1 MADLTKIINIRVDFG
16 KGKIDIDGVTS
27 SLNKLNQAEQNLS
40 KTLVGAVQPAYKRTE
55 QAIRDQITYQRQ
67 LQKAVE
73 ITSFEYVQHQRTIEG
88 LQKELSTFQ
97 GQNAAVSG
105 GFNNMR
111 NNAGLAS
118 QTLVEVGRTIS
129 DANYGF
135 TAVANNLSQLGY
147 YFVTLVDQS
156 KGFGNAVKS
165 LGKQF
170 LGAGGLIVAFQLVIF
185 LIERYTMSQRE
196 AKRETEELGKALG
209 GARGQIAIL
218 KQYQSI
224 LDSTDASSKEHID
237 TLRRLKK
244 DGYDKLIGATEDYIK
259 AKSKL
264 LLFNVAEKQV
274 EEELA
279 ELFAKRVAAEK
290 QILKEQE
297 NLASGTATVITQ
309 SYGYSASAID
319 NINKQAKKEG
329 EQRIKNNIDSLEK
342 EVAEIDKQTDKTLK
356 TQQTYFEKISKEL
369 EGNPF
374 FCLFFGDCSKKTS
387 GGAGGARRDK
397 FFRERLFEV
406 AKLEEKYRQQSLKD
420 ERTTAEELISI
431 EKRAALSRLEIDY
444 NLYLEREKVR
454 YEEYVKTR
462 EAVLKNDK
470 ATKAQKEQAQ
480 RELLDA
486 EATYNRER
494 EEALKSFGAVVKQ
507 INKAEK
513 NEFEILERQKSII
526 FQGLLDERKSAE
538 LASVVAL
545 ATNDLNRIDAGFA
558 LEQEKTAQKIA
569 LIEQEKEIRLKAGQ
583 DTFIQDQQIANETE
597 ALNQK
602 RLLAFEAGERAKLAI
617 ANQVGEAII
626 AIAGEG
632 SAIGKAVAVAMAT
645 MNTYEAVTAALGSKP
660 YGPWNIAQAA
670 AVAAMGFVQVRNI
683 LKTQVPSPKGGAGGG
698 AAAAPSIQPPDFNIV
713 GQSASNQLASAVQG
727 QFNQPVKAYVVSKDV
742 STAQEMDRNIVSTA
756 SLG

>member
-1 MADLTKIINIRVDFG
+1 MADLTKIINIKVDFG

-67 LQKAVE
+67 LQKSVE
-73 ITSFEYVQHQRTIEG
+73 ITSFEYVQHQRVIEG

-97 GQNAAVSG
+97 GKNAAVAG
-105 GFNNMR
+105 GMNGMR
-111 NNAGLAS
+111 NSAGLAS

-165 LGKQF
+165 LGKQM
-170 LGAGGLIVAFQLVIF
+170 LGAGGLIIAFQLVIF
-185 LIERYTMSQRE
+185 LIEKYTLSQRE
-196 AKRETEELGKALG
+196 AKRETEQLNDALS
-209 GARGQIAIL
+209 GAKGQIAQLQKYGAIL
-218 KQYQSI
+218 E
-224 LDSTDASSKEHID
+224 DSTASIKSQQYA
-237 TLRRLKK
+237 LSQLKK
-244 DGYDKLIGATEDYIK
+244 EGYDKTIGSIADFLKMKQAVLLFDVKEEAIREKIKKQLEEQAELEAELLEVK
-259 AKSKL
+259 AKANKRYTDILGKTSITEATKSGDLLIAQEKFAKQEAKLNDQIQVREKRINSLLSSSVSGVENIARKEKDNPWFCL
-264 LLFNVAEKQV
+264 LLGNCKDESSKNG
-274 EEELA
+274 
-279 ELFAKRVAAEK
+279 K
-290 QILKEQE
+290 
-297 NLASGTATVITQ
+297 
-309 SYGYSASAID
+309 
-319 NINKQAKKEG
+319 G
-329 EQRIKNNIDSLEK
+329 E
-342 EVAEIDKQTDKTLK
+342 
-356 TQQTYFEKISKEL
+356 
-369 EGNPF
+369 
-374 FCLFFGDCSKKTS
+374 
-387 GGAGGARRDK
+387 RRDK
-397 FFRERLFEV
+397 LLEERLLNLDKIQERF
-406 AKLEEKYRQQSLKD
+406 RQKSLRD
-420 ERTTAEELISI
+420 ERTTAEELIAI
-431 EKRAALSRLEIDY
+431 EKRANLSRLQIDY
-444 NLYLEREKVR
+444 ELYLQREKER
-454 YEEYVKTR
+454 YENFAKERQQTIDSDKT
-462 EAVLKNDK
+462 
-470 ATKAQKEQAQ
+470 TKAQKEQAQ
-480 RELLDA
+480 RELTAA
-486 EATYNRER
+486 EATYLKER
-494 EEALKSFGAVVKQ
+494 EEALKSFGLVVRE

-526 FQGLLDERKSAE
+526 FQNLLDERQANQ

-545 ATNDLNRIDAGFA
+545 ATNDLDRIDAGFN
-558 LEQEKTAQKIA
+558 LEKEKTAQKIA
-569 LIEQEKEIRLKAGQ
+569 LIEEEKKIRQKAGQ

-602 RLLAFEAGERAKLAI
+602 RLQSFEQGERAKLAI

-632 SAIGKAVAVAMAT
+632 SAVGKAVAVAMAT
-645 MNTYEAVTAALGSKP
+645 MNTYEAVTAALGAKP

-683 LKTQVPSPKGGAGGG
+683 LKTEVPSPKGGAGG
-698 AAAAPSIQPPDFNIV
+698 ATTAPSIQPPDFNIV

>member
-1 MADLTKIINIRVDFG
+1 MADLTKIINIKVDFG

-67 LQKAVE
+67 LQKTVE
-73 ITSFEYVQHQRTIEG
+73 ITSFEYVQHQRVIEG

-97 GQNAAVSG
+97 GKNAAVAG
-105 GFNNMR
+105 GMNGMR
-111 NNAGLAS
+111 NSAGLAS

-170 LGAGGLIVAFQLVIF
+170 LGAGGLIIAFQLVIF
-185 LIERYTMSQRE
+185 LIEKYTLSQRA
-196 AKRETEELGKALG
+196 AKKATEEFSKSMAGAEGAITKLEQLYSITQDVTASAKDQENALR
-209 GARGQIAIL
+209 A
-218 KQYQSI
+218 
-224 LDSTDASSKEHID
+224 
-237 TLRRLKK
+237 LKK
-244 DGYDKLIGATEDYIK
+244 DGYDKAIGSIEDYIEAKKELLKYSVLEKIASKDLEESFTEEITLRRALAKDIEDTEARIQAATDQTINVGTSTQRIDASEVK
-259 AKSKL
+259 AGIKSGL
-264 LLFNVAEKQV
+264 DIREK
-274 EEELA
+274 EY
-279 ELFAKRVAAEK
+279 EK
-290 QILKEQE
+290 QIAVVLEK
-297 NLASGTATVITQ
+297 
-309 SYGYSASAID
+309 
-319 NINKQAKKEG
+319 
-329 EQRIKNNIDSLEK
+329 RIKNAQSLNDLFLG
-342 EVAEIDKQTDKTLK
+342 ITNNLND
-356 TQQTYFEKISKEL
+356 
-369 EGNPF
+369 NPF
-374 FCLFFGDCSKKTS
+374 LCLLFGDCKKST
-387 GGAGGARRDK
+387 AGGSGERRDK
-397 FFRERLFEV
+397 LFKERLLNLDKVQEQF
-406 AKLEEKYRQQSLKD
+406 RQKSLRD
-420 ERTTAEELISI
+420 ERTTAEELIAI

-444 NLYLEREKVR
+444 NLYLEREKIR
-454 YEEYVKTR
+454 YEEYAKVRQQTIDSDKT
-462 EAVLKNDK
+462 
-470 ATKAQKEQAQ
+470 TKAQKEQAQ
-480 RELLDA
+480 RELIAA
-486 EATYNRER
+486 EATYLKER
-494 EEALKSFGAVVKQ
+494 EEALKSFGLVVRE

-526 FQGLLDERKSAE
+526 FQSLLDERQANE

-545 ATNDLNRIDAGFA
+545 ATNDLNRIDANFA
-558 LEQEKTAQKIA
+558 LEQEKAAQKIA

-602 RLLAFEAGERAKLAI
+602 RLQAFEQGEQAKLAI

-645 MNTYEAVTAALGSKP
+645 INTYEAVTAALGAKP

-670 AVAAMGFVQVRNI
+670 ATAAMGFVQVRNI
-683 LKTQVPSPKGGAGGG
+683 LKTEVPSPKGGSSG
-698 AAAAPSIQPPDFNIV
+698 AVSAPSIQPPDFNIV
-713 GQSASNQLASAVQG
+713 GASPMNQVSQAIQG
-727 QFNQPVKAYVVSKDV
+727 QINQPIKAYVVSKDV
-742 STAQEMDRNIVSTA
+742 STAQEMDRNIVGTA

>member
-67 LQKAVE
+67 LQKSVE
-73 ITSFEYVQHQRTIEG
+73 ITSFQYVQHQRVIEG

-97 GQNAAVSG
+97 GKNSAVAG
-105 GFNNMR
+105 GLNGMR
-111 NNAGLAS
+111 NSAGLAS

-165 LGKQF
+165 LGKQII
-170 LGAGGLIVAFQLVIF
+170 GAGGLIIAFQLVIF
-185 LIERYTMSQRE
+185 LIEKYTLSQRE
-196 AKRETEELGKALG
+196 AKRETEKLNDALS
-209 GARGQIAIL
+209 GAKGQIAQLQKYGEIL
-218 KQYQSI
+218 E
-224 LDSTDASSKEHID
+224 DSTASIKSQQYA
-237 TLRRLKK
+237 LSQLKK
-244 DGYDKLIGATEDYIK
+244 EGYDKTIGSIAEFLKMKQAVLLFDVKEEAIREKIKKQLEEQAELETELLEVK
-259 AKSKL
+259 AKANKRYTDILGKTSITEATKSGDLLIAQEKFAKQEAKLNDQIQVREKRINSLLSSSVSGVENIARKEKDNPFWCL
-264 LLFNVAEKQV
+264 LLGNCKDESSKNG
-274 EEELA
+274 
-279 ELFAKRVAAEK
+279 K
-290 QILKEQE
+290 
-297 NLASGTATVITQ
+297 
-309 SYGYSASAID
+309 
-319 NINKQAKKEG
+319 G
-329 EQRIKNNIDSLEK
+329 E
-342 EVAEIDKQTDKTLK
+342 
-356 TQQTYFEKISKEL
+356 
-369 EGNPF
+369 
-374 FCLFFGDCSKKTS
+374 
-387 GGAGGARRDK
+387 RRDK
-397 FFRERLFEV
+397 LLEERLLNLDKIQERF
-406 AKLEEKYRQQSLKD
+406 RQKSLRD
-420 ERTTAEELISI
+420 ERTTAEELTAI
-431 EKRAALSRLEIDY
+431 EKRANLSRLQIDY
-444 NLYLEREKVR
+444 ELYLQREKER
-454 YEEYVKTR
+454 YENFAKARQQTIDSDKT
-462 EAVLKNDK
+462 
-470 ATKAQKEQAQ
+470 TKAQKEQAQ
-480 RELLDA
+480 RELTAA
-486 EATYNRER
+486 EATYLKER
-494 EEALKSFGAVVKQ
+494 EEALKSFGLVVRE

-526 FQGLLDERKSAE
+526 FQNLLNERQANE

-545 ATNDLNRIDAGFA
+545 ATNDLDRIDAGFA

-569 LIEQEKEIRLKAGQ
+569 LIEEEKKIRLKAGQ

-602 RLLAFEAGERAKLAI
+602 RLQSFEQGEQAKLAI

-632 SAIGKAVAVAMAT
+632 SAVGKAVAVAMAT
-645 MNTYEAVTAALGSKP
+645 MNTYEAVTAALGAKP

-670 AVAAMGFVQVRNI
+670 ATAAMGFVQVRNI
-683 LKTQVPSPKGGAGGG
+683 LKTEVPSPKGGSSG
-698 AAAAPSIQPPDFNIV
+698 AVSASSIQPPDFNIV

>member
-67 LQKAVE
+67 LQKSVE
-73 ITSFEYVQHQRTIEG
+73 ITSFEYVQHQRVIEG

-97 GQNAAVSG
+97 GKNAAVAG
-105 GFNNMR
+105 GMNGMR
-111 NNAGLAS
+111 NSAGLAS

-156 KGFGNAVKS
+156 KGFGGAIKS
-165 LGKQF
+165 LGKQM
-170 LGAGGLIVAFQLVIF
+170 LGAGGLIIAFQLVIF
-185 LIERYTMSQRE
+185 LIEKYTLSQRE
-196 AKRETEELGKALG
+196 AKRETEKLNDALS
-209 GARGQIAIL
+209 GAKGQIAQLQKYGAIL
-218 KQYQSI
+218 E
-224 LDSTDASSKEHID
+224 DSTASIKSQQYA
-237 TLRRLKK
+237 LSQLKK
-244 DGYDKLIGATEDYIK
+244 EGYDKTIGSIADFLKMKQAVLLFDVKEEAIREKIKKQLEEQAELETELLEVKANANKRYTDILGKTSITQAT
-259 AKSKL
+259 KSQDL
-264 LLFNVAEKQV
+264 LLAQSK
-274 EEELA
+274 
-279 ELFAKRVAAEK
+279 FAKQEAKLNDQIQVREK
-290 QILKEQE
+290 RINSLLSSSVSGVENIARKEK
-297 NLASGTATVITQ
+297 
-309 SYGYSASAID
+309 D
-319 NINKQAKKEG
+319 
-329 EQRIKNNIDSLEK
+329 
-342 EVAEIDKQTDKTLK
+342 
-356 TQQTYFEKISKEL
+356 
-369 EGNPF
+369 NPF
-374 FCLFFGDCSKKTS
+374 WCLLLGNCKDEGSKNGK
-387 GGAGGARRDK
+387 GERRDK
-397 FFRERLFEV
+397 LLEERLLNLDKIQERF
-406 AKLEEKYRQQSLKD
+406 RQKSLRD
-420 ERTTAEELISI
+420 ERTTAEELIAI
-431 EKRAALSRLEIDY
+431 EKRANLSRLQIDY
-444 NLYLEREKVR
+444 ELYLQREKER
-454 YEEYVKTR
+454 YENFAKARQQTIDSDKT
-462 EAVLKNDK
+462 
-470 ATKAQKEQAQ
+470 TKAQKEQAQ
-480 RELLDA
+480 RELIAA
-486 EATYNRER
+486 EATYLKER
-494 EEALKSFGAVVKQ
+494 EEALKSFGLVVRE

-526 FQGLLDERKSAE
+526 FQSLLDERQSNE

-545 ATNDLNRIDAGFA
+545 ATNDLDRINEGFN
-558 LEQEKTAQKIA
+558 LEKEKTAQKIA
-569 LIEQEKEIRLKAGQ
+569 LIEEEKKIRQKAGQ

-602 RLLAFEAGERAKLAI
+602 RLQSFEQGEQAKLAI

-632 SAIGKAVAVAMAT
+632 SAVGKAVAVAMAT
-645 MNTYEAVTAALGSKP
+645 MNTYEAVTAALGAKP

-683 LKTQVPSPKGGAGGG
+683 LKTEVPSPKGGAGGG

-742 STAQEMDRNIVSTA
+742 STAQEMERNIVSTA

>member
-67 LQKAVE
+67 LQKSVE
-73 ITSFEYVQHQRTIEG
+73 ITSFQYVQHQRVIEG

-97 GQNAAVSG
+97 GKNSAVAG
-105 GFNNMR
+105 GLNGMR
-111 NNAGLAS
+111 NSAGLAS

-165 LGKQF
+165 LGKQII
-170 LGAGGLIVAFQLVIF
+170 GAGGLIIAFQLVIF
-185 LIERYTMSQRE
+185 LIEKYTLSQRE
-196 AKRETEELGKALG
+196 AKRETEKLNDALS
-209 GARGQIAIL
+209 GAKGQIAQLQKYGEIL
-218 KQYQSI
+218 E
-224 LDSTDASSKEHID
+224 DSTASIKSQQYA
-237 TLRRLKK
+237 LSQLKK
-244 DGYDKLIGATEDYIK
+244 EGYDKTIGSIAEFLKMKQAVLLFDVKEEAIREKIKKQLEEQAELETELLEVK
-259 AKSKL
+259 AKANKRYTDILGKTSITEATKSGDLLIAQEKFAKQEAKLNDQIQVREKRINSLLSSSVSGVENIARKEKDNPFWCL
-264 LLFNVAEKQV
+264 LLGNCKDESSKNG
-274 EEELA
+274 
-279 ELFAKRVAAEK
+279 K
-290 QILKEQE
+290 
-297 NLASGTATVITQ
+297 
-309 SYGYSASAID
+309 
-319 NINKQAKKEG
+319 G
-329 EQRIKNNIDSLEK
+329 E
-342 EVAEIDKQTDKTLK
+342 
-356 TQQTYFEKISKEL
+356 
-369 EGNPF
+369 
-374 FCLFFGDCSKKTS
+374 
-387 GGAGGARRDK
+387 RRDK
-397 FFRERLFEV
+397 LLEERLLNLDKIQERF
-406 AKLEEKYRQQSLKD
+406 RQKSLRD
-420 ERTTAEELISI
+420 ERTTAEELIAI
-431 EKRAALSRLEIDY
+431 EKRANLSRLQIDY
-444 NLYLEREKVR
+444 ELYLQREKER
-454 YEEYVKTR
+454 YENFAKARQQTIDSDKT
-462 EAVLKNDK
+462 
-470 ATKAQKEQAQ
+470 TKAQKEQAQ
-480 RELLDA
+480 RELTAA
-486 EATYNRER
+486 EATYLKER
-494 EEALKSFGAVVKQ
+494 EEALKSFGLVVRE

-526 FQGLLDERKSAE
+526 FQNLLNERQANE

-545 ATNDLNRIDAGFA
+545 ATNDLDRIDAGFA

-569 LIEQEKEIRLKAGQ
+569 LIEEEKKIRLKAGQ

-602 RLLAFEAGERAKLAI
+602 RLQSFEQGEQAKLAI

-632 SAIGKAVAVAMAT
+632 SAVGKAVAVAMAT
-645 MNTYEAVTAALGSKP
+645 MNTYEAVTAALGAKP

-670 AVAAMGFVQVRNI
+670 ATAAMGFVQVRNI
-683 LKTQVPSPKGGAGGG
+683 LKTEVPSPKGGSSG
-698 AAAAPSIQPPDFNIV
+698 AVSASSIQPPDFNIV

>member
-67 LQKAVE
+67 LQKSVE
-73 ITSFEYVQHQRTIEG
+73 ITSFQYVQHQRVIEG

-97 GQNAAVSG
+97 GKNSAVAG
-105 GFNNMR
+105 GLNGMR
-111 NNAGLAS
+111 NSAGLAS

-165 LGKQF
+165 LGKQII
-170 LGAGGLIVAFQLVIF
+170 GAGGLIIAFQLVIF
-185 LIERYTMSQRE
+185 LIEKYTLSQRE
-196 AKRETEELGKALG
+196 AKRETEKLNDALS
-209 GARGQIAIL
+209 GAKGQIAQLQKYGEIL
-218 KQYQSI
+218 E
-224 LDSTDASSKEHID
+224 DSTASIKSQQYA
-237 TLRRLKK
+237 LSQLKK
-244 DGYDKLIGATEDYIK
+244 EGYDKTIGSIAEFLKMKQAVLLFDVKEEAIREKIKKQLEEQAELETELLEVK
-259 AKSKL
+259 AKANKRYTDILGKTSITEATKSGDLLIAQEKFAKQEAKLNDQIQVREKRINSLLSSSVSGVENIARKEKDNPFWCL
-264 LLFNVAEKQV
+264 LLGNCKDESSKNG
-274 EEELA
+274 
-279 ELFAKRVAAEK
+279 K
-290 QILKEQE
+290 
-297 NLASGTATVITQ
+297 
-309 SYGYSASAID
+309 
-319 NINKQAKKEG
+319 G
-329 EQRIKNNIDSLEK
+329 E
-342 EVAEIDKQTDKTLK
+342 
-356 TQQTYFEKISKEL
+356 
-369 EGNPF
+369 
-374 FCLFFGDCSKKTS
+374 
-387 GGAGGARRDK
+387 RRDK
-397 FFRERLFEV
+397 LLEERLLNLDKIQERF
-406 AKLEEKYRQQSLKD
+406 RQKSLRD
-420 ERTTAEELISI
+420 ERTTAEELIAI
-431 EKRAALSRLEIDY
+431 EKRANLSRLQIDY
-444 NLYLEREKVR
+444 ELYLQREKER
-454 YEEYVKTR
+454 YENFAKARQQTIDSDKT
-462 EAVLKNDK
+462 
-470 ATKAQKEQAQ
+470 TKAQKEQAQ
-480 RELLDA
+480 RELTAA
-486 EATYNRER
+486 EATYLKER
-494 EEALKSFGAVVKQ
+494 EEALKSFGLVVRE

-526 FQGLLDERKSAE
+526 FQNLLNERQANE

-545 ATNDLNRIDAGFA
+545 ATNDLDRIDAGFA

-569 LIEQEKEIRLKAGQ
+569 LIEEEKKIRLKAGQ

-602 RLLAFEAGERAKLAI
+602 RLQSFEQGEQAKLAI
-617 ANQVGEAII
+617 ANQVGQAIMS
-626 AIAGEG
+626 IAGEG
-632 SAIGKAVAVAMAT
+632 SAVGKAVAVAMAT
-645 MNTYEAVTAALGSKP
+645 MNTYEAVTAALGAKP

-670 AVAAMGFVQVRNI
+670 ATAAMGFVQVRNI
-683 LKTQVPSPKGGAGGG
+683 LKTEVPSPKGGSSG
-698 AAAAPSIQPPDFNIV
+698 AVSASSIQPPDFNIV